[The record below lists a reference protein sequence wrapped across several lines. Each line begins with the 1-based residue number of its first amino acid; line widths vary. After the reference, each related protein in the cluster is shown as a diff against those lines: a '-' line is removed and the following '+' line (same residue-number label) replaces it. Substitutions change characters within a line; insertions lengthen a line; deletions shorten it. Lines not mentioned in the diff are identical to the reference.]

1 MDMPLPPSTVGVGTP
16 LTDPTPAPGK
26 PGSVVADLKGRAHY
40 EIKEKV
46 DNWHTRLTS
55 QLYRF
60 NTYADYWR
68 LIKPARSGNLDG
80 FANPQVTETTRATEA
95 IATFLHRAL
104 TSAQPNFQLLSHNPS
119 VTQDS
124 LWKSEVILTW
134 QQQCTQQARKLLKA
148 LRSCA
153 LMGTV
158 AIEEPFV
165 VRKPYYEATDFIPRS
180 LLQIAFD
187 PMAIDIPSSGW
198 HAAIDF
204 VTEDMLTNLAESM
217 PGVWDGQA
225 IQSAIDS
232 SKQYGNM
239 TPEVISRLAAAGY
252 YSFTGG
258 PNTANTSAIYY
269 MVTYYGPLKDNPL
282 EPGKEWVVS
291 VVNDVHVVRAHESP
305 YRRRPFV
312 FSHLNEFE
320 LEPYGYGVGRVAES
334 IQPELNSN
342 RGRMHDTITYSL
354 FNMWLA
360 SRMANI
366 KTSQL
371 RIKPWGVVE
380 TDGDGD
386 SLKPIR
392 PQLEG
397 VNFGLQLEKVMTNE
411 FRATTGATDNLQ
423 ALVTEA
429 TATESSIAQSEAVR
443 RLSVMAEII
452 AEPLVREHLSKCHEN
467 NQTFL
472 DQPFYVANTGEG
484 KPPLRVFPSDIA
496 QDAQVII
503 KIVTDK
509 DFRPQRNKDLL
520 QFLQIATSIRNQV
533 TPETIG
539 LILPFVQEFAR
550 GVQVDPKA
558 VTMALIGAAQSGG
571 LGQPGQG
578 PGGGAPPTAM
588 GQVASSMKQAEGIRG
603 QAGELGAAAHS
614 GAQQQAAMAGM

>member
-1 MDMPLPPSTVGVGTP
+1 MDQTVVGQNGV
-16 LTDPTPAPGK
+16 K
-26 PGSVVADLKGRAHY
+26 PNSVVAELKGKAHY
-40 EIKEKV
+40 EVKEKV
-46 DNWHTRLTS
+46 DNWHTRLVS

-68 LIKPARSGNLDG
+68 LVKPARSGNLDG

-104 TSAQPNFQLLSHNPS
+104 TSAQPNFQLLSHNPM
-119 VTQDS
+119 VTPDS
-124 LWKSEVILTW
+124 LWKSEIVLTW
-134 QQQCTQQARKLLKA
+134 QQQCIQQNRKLLKA

-158 AIEEPFV
+158 AIEEPFIS
-165 VRKPYYEATDFIPRS
+165 RKPYYEATDFVPRS

-204 VTEDMLTNLAESM
+204 VTDDMLTSMAVSM
-217 PGVWDGQA
+217 PEVWDGPA
-225 IQSAIDS
+225 IQTAIDS
-232 SKQYGNM
+232 SKQYGNL

-258 PNTANTSAIYY
+258 PNTANVSGIYY
-269 MVTYYGPLKDNPL
+269 MVTYYGPLKENPL
-282 EPGKEWVVS
+282 PDGQEWCIS
-291 VVNDVHVVRAHESP
+291 VVNDVHVVRAHPSP
-305 YRRRPFV
+305 YKRRPFV
-312 FSHLNEFE
+312 FAHLNEFE
-320 LEPYGYGVGRVAES
+320 LEPYGYGVGRIAEA

-397 VNFGLQLEKVMTNE
+397 VNFGIQLEKIMTNE

-472 DQPFYVANTGEG
+472 DSPFWVANTGQD
-484 KPPLRVFPSDIA
+484 KDAMKVFPRDIA
-496 QDAQVII
+496 PDAQVMTKII
-503 KIVTDK
+503 TDK

-520 QFLQIATSIRNQV
+520 QFLQIFTSIRNQI
-533 TPETIG
+533 TPQTIG
-539 LILPFVQEFAR
+539 IILPMIQEFAR
-550 GVQVDPKA
+550 GVQVDPKQI
-558 VTMALIGAAQSGG
+558 TLALLGAAQSGG
-571 LGQPGQG
+571 LGQPSDQG
-578 PGGGAPPTAM
+578 GVPNTAM
-588 GQVASSMKQAEGIRG
+588 GQVGSAMKSAETVRG

-614 GAQQQAAMAGM
+614 GAVHQLAAAG

>member
-1 MDMPLPPSTVGVGTP
+1 METMTGS
-16 LTDPTPAPGK
+16 PGILDNGN
-26 PGSVVADLKGRAHY
+26 PVAEGSQVIAELKGKAHY

-46 DNWHTRLTS
+46 DYWHSRLVS

-60 NTYADYWR
+60 NTYADFWR
-68 LIKPARSGNLDG
+68 LVKPPRSGALDG

-104 TSAQPNFQLLSHNPS
+104 TSAQPNFQLLSHNPL
-119 VTQDS
+119 VDPEQ
-124 LWKSEVILTW
+124 LWKSETVLEW
-134 QQQCTQQARKLLKA
+134 QKTVTQYPRKLLKA

-158 AIEEPFV
+158 AVEEPFV
-165 VRKPYYEATDFIPRS
+165 SNQPYFEATDFIPRS

-187 PMAIDIPSSGW
+187 PLALDMASSGW

-204 VTEDMLTNLAESM
+204 VTEDMLVQLGEKM
-217 PGVWDGQA
+217 PQVWDPTA
-225 IQSAIDS
+225 IQNVVDSA
-232 SKQYGNM
+232 KQYGNM

-258 PNTANTSAIYY
+258 PSTANVSHVFY
-269 MVTYYGPLKDNPL
+269 MVTYYGQLKENPL
-282 EPGKEWVVS
+282 PAGQEWVVTTI
-291 VVNDVHVVRAHESP
+291 NDLHIIRAHPSS
-305 YRRRPFV
+305 YQRRPFV
-312 FSHLNEFE
+312 FAHLNEFE

-334 IQPELNSN
+334 LQPELNSN
-342 RGRMHDTITYSL
+342 RGRMHDTITFSL
-354 FNMWLA
+354 FNMWIA

-380 TDGDGD
+380 TDDAEG
-386 SLKPIR
+386 LKPIR

-397 VNFGLQLEKVMTNE
+397 VNFGVQLENLMKNE

-467 NQTFL
+467 NATFL
-472 DQPFYVANTGEG
+472 DQPFWIANTG
-484 KPPLRVFPSDIA
+484 PDQAPLRVFPSDIA
-496 QDAQVII
+496 KDAQVMI

-520 QFLQIATSIRNQV
+520 QFLQTVTSIRTANPQLGQV
-533 TPETIG
+533 N
-539 LILPFVQEFAR
+539 LLPFIGEFAR
-550 GVQVDPKA
+550 SIGIDPKTVFLA
-558 VTMALIGAAQSGG
+558 MPPPMP
-571 LGQPGQG
+571 PGMG
-578 PGGGAPPTAM
+578 SPGGAPSPGGPSAPPQGGAM
-588 GQVASSMKQAEGIRG
+588 DQVGSAMANVEALRSN
-603 QAGELGAAAHS
+603 AGSLGAAARGRS
-614 GAQQQAAMAGM
+614 QVSLAGAGA